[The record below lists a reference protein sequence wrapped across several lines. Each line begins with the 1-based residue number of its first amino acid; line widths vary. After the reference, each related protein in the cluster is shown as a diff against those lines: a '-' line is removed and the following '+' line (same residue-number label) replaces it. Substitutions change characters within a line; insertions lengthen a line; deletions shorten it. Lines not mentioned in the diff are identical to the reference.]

1 MGSHYDNSKARRV
14 YNCFI
19 NSAVNTSNNKNRK
32 FTSMD
37 LFPTTLAAIGTKID
51 GDRLGLVTN
60 LYSDKETL
68 AEKYGYEYIDKELAK
83 NSKFY
88 NKDILN
94 E

>member
-1 MGSHYDNSKARRV
+1 MKTG
-14 YNCFI
+14 
-19 NSAVNTSNNKNRK
+19 
-32 FTSMD
+32 FTIIF
-37 LFPTTLAAIGTKID
+37 L
-51 GDRLGLVTN
+51 N
-60 LYSDKETL
+60 LYSDKEIL

>member
-1 MGSHYDNSKARRV
+1 
-14 YNCFI
+14 
-19 NSAVNTSNNKNRK
+19 
-32 FTSMD
+32 MD
-37 LFPTTLAAIGTKID
+37 LFPTTLAAMGTKID
-51 GDRLGLVTN
+51 GDRLGLGTN

-68 AEKYGYEYIDKELAK
+68 SERYGYEYIDKELAK